1 MTVGLAVFAIYLL
14 LLISI
19 GVASAR
25 ATRDESDY
33 WIAGGKLGAVAGG
46 ATMAATHASAG
57 TFVGTIGVIYTVGWS
72 FTWLVLS
79 IPIAY
84 AFVAIVLAPRFTR
97 QRELTL
103 PAFLETRYAS
113 KRIRALAAVVIL
125 VAIVV
130 YIQAQ
135 LVASGLIARVVLG
148 IDPET
153 GMTIFAV
160 LLIVYTMVGG
170 MVAVVSTDLVQLLV
184 MSIGALAATPLALR
198 QLGGLDSALDLAAVV
213 KPDVFEWGALP
224 TPLLL
229 TLGLAFTL
237 GSIATPEKLV
247 RLYTMRDMKTLRRG
261 VLIAMT
267 VATALN
273 LMVFL
278 IALTSIVLFPT
289 LPTGDLAMPMAAL
302 AILPPVLGALLLAA
316 VVSAM
321 MSTVDSLLLVAG
333 AALSEDLYK
342 NLIHPRATPR
352 RLAWTGRLGVLIAGL
367 APLVLLRSGV
377 GKGELVQFIVLLFT
391 ALMASSFFFPVV
403 LGVLWRR
410 ATKEGACAGIVGGL
424 VTCFVWKLAG
434 SPIVDPV
441 LPGFLV
447 SGALMVA
454 VSLMTPPSPPEA
466 LAVYFDS
473 DPTVTNERVTSR

>member
-1 MTVGLAVFAIYLL
+1 MSIAIVVFGAYLL
-14 LLISI
+14 LLIAI

-25 ATRDESDY
+25 ATQDESDY

-113 KRIRALAAVVIL
+113 KRIRALAAVVIV

-135 LVASGLIARVVLG
+135 LIASGLIAQVVLG
-148 IDPET
+148 ITPET
-153 GMTIFAV
+153 GMIVFAL
-160 LLIVYTMVGG
+160 LLIAYTMVGG
-170 MVAVVSTDLVQLLV
+170 MVAVVSTDIVQLLV
-184 MSIGALAATPLALR
+184 MTVGALAAAPLALR
-198 QLGGLDSALDLAAVV
+198 QLGGLDQTLRLAEAV
-213 KPDVFEWGALP
+213 KPDVFTWGALP

-237 GSIATPEKLV
+237 GSVSTPEKLV

-261 VLIAMT
+261 VLLAMT
-267 VATALN
+267 AATGLN
-273 LMVFL
+273 LLVFL
-278 IALTSIVLFPT
+278 IGLASIVLFPT
-289 LPTGDLAMPMAAL
+289 LPTGDLAMPLAAR
-302 AILPPVLGALLLAA
+302 AVLPPVLGALLLAA
-316 VVSAM
+316 VISAM

-342 NLIHPRATPR
+342 NVINPGASTR
-352 RLAWTGRLGVLIAGL
+352 RVAWTGRFGVLLAGL
-367 APLVLLRSGV
+367 APLGLLLSGV
-377 GKGELVQFIVLLFT
+377 GRGELVQFIVLLFT

-410 ATKEGACAGIVGGL
+410 ATKEGAAAGIVGGL
-424 VTCFVWKLAG
+424 VTCTLWKLWGPATL
-434 SPIVDPV
+434 DPV
-441 LPGFLV
+441 LPGFLA
-447 SGALMVA
+447 SGALMIVI
-454 VSLMTPPSPPEA
+454 SLVTPPSPPEA
-466 LAVYFDS
+466 LAVYFD
-473 DPTVTNERVTSR
+473 DACGD